1 MQNVV
6 KLAIEKEATTHYF
19 KYVSDSRPWLGKNL
33 STTPSCPELVE
44 KELKGRK
51 G

>member
-1 MQNVV
+1 
-6 KLAIEKEATTHYF
+6 
-19 KYVSDSRPWLGKNL
+19 LGKNL

-51 G
+51 GWRTTLPSCQS